1 MEAALLGRVAEL
13 EAGEEEAA
21 EEAAGLLDGT
31 ASEFPGVELG

>member
-13 EAGEEEAA
+13 EAGEEEEA